1 MSINFLSIPRNRF
14 KAIGVLSVT
23 CILIYVI
30 LHSSII
36 TTDFD
41 VSDYGDKFIPSIIFD
56 DNNDNGEN
64 LKDPQPELDN
74 DKENGETDTTTSNS
88 MTTAHTFWK
97 GIFDTFDKYKMDLG
111 QDPENAVSYVDK
123 LKQKQG
129 PLNKEVLLS
138 KAVVSSELMKHLKEK
153 HSGVV
158 EDLPSVMPGSVYN
171 KGSKGVVI
179 IGGGKF
185 SWLAYLALVQLR
197 NVGSKLPVEI
207 VMPSRAD
214 YEKELEFCENTLP
227 EMQASCVV
235 LPDVLGEAVMKN
247 RKFASYQF
255 KALALVVTSFEH
267 ILLLDSDNMI
277 VSNPDEIF
285 ESKLYHQY
293 GMITWPDYWKRTIS
307 PLFYDVAEIE
317 VNENKRVRYNRFP
330 LYNAPNVRSNIYTDQ
345 EREEVPFHDL
355 QGSIAELS
363 TESGQL
369 IINKHTHGKTILLAL
384 YYNFYGP
391 NLFYKLFSLG
401 EQGEGDKDTF
411 VAAAVVTRQDYYQVK
426 SFIKTFGYADS
437 DDRFQGVSMG
447 QRNPLIDRKHYE
459 DHVLALLEK
468 DSFKSLSIADQIEQM
483 KKFENED
490 FDQHN
495 SIPLFTVHCN
505 YPKLDPKLYMSRDDL
520 YDEKEKKLKYRLY
533 GNLKYTKEV
542 VKDGETGTEASTD
555 KVQIDFELQQW
566 QHMQDI
572 LCLKKIYFT
581 HFIDNDMNELC
592 QFIENQVAW
601 LSKSQN

>member
-14 KAIGVLSVT
+14 KAIGVLFVT

-74 DKENGETDTTTSNS
+74 DKGNGETDTTTSNS

-111 QDPENAVSYVDK
+111 KDPENAVSYVDK

-138 KAVVSSELMKHLKEK
+138 KAIVSSELMKHLKEK

-235 LPDVLGEAVMKN
+235 LPDTLGEAVMKN

-437 DDRFQGVSMG
+437 DDKFQGVSMG

-520 YDEKEKKLKYRLY
+520 YDKKEKKLKYRLY

-601 LSKSQN
+601 LSKSQK

>member
-56 DNNDNGEN
+56 DNNDNSEN

-74 DKENGETDTTTSNS
+74 DKGNGETDTTTSNS

-138 KAVVSSELMKHLKEK
+138 KAIVSSELMKHLKEK

-437 DDRFQGVSMG
+437 DDKFQGVSMG

-468 DSFKSLSIADQIEQM
+468 DSFKSSSIADQIEQM

>member
-56 DNNDNGEN
+56 DNNENGEN

-74 DKENGETDTTTSNS
+74 DKGNGETDTTTSNS

-138 KAVVSSELMKHLKEK
+138 KAIVSSELMKHLKEK

-363 TESGQL
+363 TESGEL

-437 DDRFQGVSMG
+437 DDKFQGVSMG

-520 YDEKEKKLKYRLY
+520 YDKKEKKLKYRLY

>member
-74 DKENGETDTTTSNS
+74 DKGNGETDTTTSNS

-138 KAVVSSELMKHLKEK
+138 KAIVSSELMKHLKEK

-437 DDRFQGVSMG
+437 DDKFQGVSMG

-505 YPKLDPKLYMSRDDL
+505 YPKLDPKLYMSSDDL
-520 YDEKEKKLKYRLY
+520 YDKKEKKLKYRLY

>member
-74 DKENGETDTTTSNS
+74 DKGNGETDTTTSNS

-138 KAVVSSELMKHLKEK
+138 KAIVSSELMKHLKEK

-171 KGSKGVVI
+171 KGSKAVVI
-179 IGGGKF
+179 SGGGKF

-437 DDRFQGVSMG
+437 DDKFQGVSMG

-495 SIPLFTVHCN
+495 SIPLFTVQCN

-520 YDEKEKKLKYRLY
+520 YDKKEKKLKYRLY

>member
-56 DNNDNGEN
+56 DNNDNSEN

-74 DKENGETDTTTSNS
+74 DKGNGETDTTTSNS

-138 KAVVSSELMKHLKEK
+138 KAIVSSELMKHLKEK

-437 DDRFQGVSMG
+437 DDKFQGVSMG

>member
-56 DNNDNGEN
+56 DNNDNSEN

-74 DKENGETDTTTSNS
+74 DKGNGETDTTTSNS

-111 QDPENAVSYVDK
+111 KDPENAVSYVDK

-138 KAVVSSELMKHLKEK
+138 KAIVSSELMKHLKEK
-153 HSGVV
+153 HPGVV

-235 LPDVLGEAVMKN
+235 LPDTLGEAVMKN

-384 YYNFYGP
+384 YYNFYEP

-437 DDRFQGVSMG
+437 DDKFQGVSMG

-520 YDEKEKKLKYRLY
+520 YDKKEKKLKYRLY

-601 LSKSQN
+601 LSKSQK

>member
-74 DKENGETDTTTSNS
+74 DKGNGETDTTTSNS

-138 KAVVSSELMKHLKEK
+138 KAIVSSELMKHLKEK

-437 DDRFQGVSMG
+437 DDKFQGVSMG

-468 DSFKSLSIADQIEQM
+468 DSFKSLSIADQIEKM

>member
-74 DKENGETDTTTSNS
+74 DKGNGETDTTTSNS

-437 DDRFQGVSMG
+437 DDKFQGVSMG

>member
-14 KAIGVLSVT
+14 KAIGVLFVT

-74 DKENGETDTTTSNS
+74 DKGNGETDTTTSNS

-111 QDPENAVSYVDK
+111 KDPENAVSYVDK

-138 KAVVSSELMKHLKEK
+138 KAIVSSELMKHLKEK

-235 LPDVLGEAVMKN
+235 LPDTLGEAVMKN

-384 YYNFYGP
+384 YYNFYEP

-437 DDRFQGVSMG
+437 DDKFQGVSMG

-520 YDEKEKKLKYRLY
+520 YDKKEKKLKYRLY

-601 LSKSQN
+601 LSKSQK

>member
-74 DKENGETDTTTSNS
+74 DKGNGETDTTTSNS

-138 KAVVSSELMKHLKEK
+138 KAIVSSELMKHLKEK

-437 DDRFQGVSMG
+437 DDKFQSVSMG

>member
-1 MSINFLSIPRNRF
+1 
-14 KAIGVLSVT
+14 
-23 CILIYVI
+23 
-30 LHSSII
+30 
-36 TTDFD
+36 
-41 VSDYGDKFIPSIIFD
+41 
-56 DNNDNGEN
+56 
-64 LKDPQPELDN
+64 
-74 DKENGETDTTTSNS
+74 
-88 MTTAHTFWK
+88 
-97 GIFDTFDKYKMDLG
+97 
-111 QDPENAVSYVDK
+111 
-123 LKQKQG
+123 
-129 PLNKEVLLS
+129 
-138 KAVVSSELMKHLKEK
+138 
-153 HSGVV
+153 
-158 EDLPSVMPGSVYN
+158 
-171 KGSKGVVI
+171 
-179 IGGGKF
+179 
-185 SWLAYLALVQLR
+185 
-197 NVGSKLPVEI
+197 
-207 VMPSRAD
+207 
-214 YEKELEFCENTLP
+214 
-227 EMQASCVV
+227 MQASCVV

-437 DDRFQGVSMG
+437 DDKFQGVSMG

>member
-74 DKENGETDTTTSNS
+74 DKGNGETDTTTSNS

-138 KAVVSSELMKHLKEK
+138 KAIVSSELMKHLKEK

-214 YEKELEFCENTLP
+214 YEKELEFCENTYLK
-227 EMQASCVV
+227 C
-235 LPDVLGEAVMKN
+235 
-247 RKFASYQF
+247 
-255 KALALVVTSFEH
+255 
-267 ILLLDSDNMI
+267 
-277 VSNPDEIF
+277 
-285 ESKLYHQY
+285 KL
-293 GMITWPDYWKRTIS
+293 
-307 PLFYDVAEIE
+307 
-317 VNENKRVRYNRFP
+317 
-330 LYNAPNVRSNIYTDQ
+330 
-345 EREEVPFHDL
+345 
-355 QGSIAELS
+355 
-363 TESGQL
+363 
-369 IINKHTHGKTILLAL
+369 
-384 YYNFYGP
+384 
-391 NLFYKLFSLG
+391 
-401 EQGEGDKDTF
+401 
-411 VAAAVVTRQDYYQVK
+411 
-426 SFIKTFGYADS
+426 
-437 DDRFQGVSMG
+437 
-447 QRNPLIDRKHYE
+447 
-459 DHVLALLEK
+459 HVL
-468 DSFKSLSIADQIEQM
+468 FCQM
-483 KKFENED
+483 
-490 FDQHN
+490 
-495 SIPLFTVHCN
+495 
-505 YPKLDPKLYMSRDDL
+505 YW
-520 YDEKEKKLKYRLY
+520 
-533 GNLKYTKEV
+533 
-542 VKDGETGTEASTD
+542 VK
-555 KVQIDFELQQW
+555 QL
-566 QHMQDI
+566 
-572 LCLKKIYFT
+572 
-581 HFIDNDMNELC
+581 
-592 QFIENQVAW
+592 
-601 LSKSQN
+601 

>member
-74 DKENGETDTTTSNS
+74 DKGNGETDTTTSNS

-138 KAVVSSELMKHLKEK
+138 KAIVSSELMKHLKEK

-437 DDRFQGVSMG
+437 DDKFQGVSMG
-447 QRNPLIDRKHYE
+447 QGNPLIDRKHYE

>member
-74 DKENGETDTTTSNS
+74 DKGNGETDTTTSNS

-111 QDPENAVSYVDK
+111 QDPENVVSYVDK

-138 KAVVSSELMKHLKEK
+138 KAIVSSELMKHLKEK

-437 DDRFQGVSMG
+437 DDKFQGVSMG

-468 DSFKSLSIADQIEQM
+468 DSFKSSSIADQIEQM

-520 YDEKEKKLKYRLY
+520 YDKKEKKLKYRLY

>member
-74 DKENGETDTTTSNS
+74 DKGNGETDTTTSNS

-97 GIFDTFDKYKMDLG
+97 GTFDKYKMDLG

-138 KAVVSSELMKHLKEK
+138 KAIVSSELMKHLKEK

-330 LYNAPNVRSNIYTDQ
+330 LYNAQNVRSNIYTDQ

-437 DDRFQGVSMG
+437 DDKFQGVSMG

-520 YDEKEKKLKYRLY
+520 YDKKEKKLKYRLY

>member
-74 DKENGETDTTTSNS
+74 DKGNGETDTTTSNS

-138 KAVVSSELMKHLKEK
+138 KAIVSSELMKHLKEK

-384 YYNFYGP
+384 YYNFYGL

-437 DDRFQGVSMG
+437 DDKFQGVSMG

>member
-74 DKENGETDTTTSNS
+74 DKGNGETDTTTSNS

-123 LKQKQG
+123 LKQKQD

-138 KAVVSSELMKHLKEK
+138 KAIVSSELMKHLKEK

-437 DDRFQGVSMG
+437 DDKFQGVSMG

-520 YDEKEKKLKYRLY
+520 YDKKEKKLKYRLY

>member
-14 KAIGVLSVT
+14 KAIGVLFVT

-74 DKENGETDTTTSNS
+74 DKGNGETDTTTSNS

-437 DDRFQGVSMG
+437 DDKFQGVSMG

-520 YDEKEKKLKYRLY
+520 YDKKEKKLKYRLY

>member
-74 DKENGETDTTTSNS
+74 DKGNGETDTTTSNS

-138 KAVVSSELMKHLKEK
+138 KAIVSSELMKHLKEK

-363 TESGQL
+363 TESGEL

-437 DDRFQGVSMG
+437 DDKFQGVSMG

-520 YDEKEKKLKYRLY
+520 YDKKEKKLKYRLY

>member
-74 DKENGETDTTTSNS
+74 DKGNGETDTTTSNS

-138 KAVVSSELMKHLKEK
+138 KAIVSSELMKHLKEK

-369 IINKHTHGKTILLAL
+369 IINKHTHGKTILLVL

-437 DDRFQGVSMG
+437 DDKFQGVSMG

-520 YDEKEKKLKYRLY
+520 YDKKEKKLKYRLY

>member
-74 DKENGETDTTTSNS
+74 DKGNGETDTTTSNS

-138 KAVVSSELMKHLKEK
+138 KAIVSSELMKHLKEK

-171 KGSKGVVI
+171 KGSKGLVI

-437 DDRFQGVSMG
+437 DDKFQGVSMG

>member
-1 MSINFLSIPRNRF
+1 MPINFLSIPRNRF

-74 DKENGETDTTTSNS
+74 DKGNGETDTTTSNS

-138 KAVVSSELMKHLKEK
+138 KAIVSSELMKHLKEK

-437 DDRFQGVSMG
+437 DDKFQGVSMG

-520 YDEKEKKLKYRLY
+520 YDKKEKKLKYRLY

>member
-1 MSINFLSIPRNRF
+1 MPINFISIPRNRF
-14 KAIGVLSVT
+14 KIIGVVSVT
-23 CILIYVI
+23 CVLIYVI
-30 LHSSII
+30 LYSSII
-36 TTDFD
+36 TTDID
-41 VSDYGDKFIPSIIFD
+41 ISDYGNKLSPSIIFD
-56 DNNDNGEN
+56 DNDNDNIDN
-64 LKDPQPELDN
+64 VKDPHSVFNNQGD
-74 DKENGETDTTTSNS
+74 DETDTTASNS
-88 MTTAHTFWK
+88 MTAAHTFWK
-97 GIFDTFDKYKMDLG
+97 SIFDTFDQYKLDLG
-111 QDPENAVSYVDK
+111 KDPGSAVSYVDK
-123 LKQKQG
+123 SQQKQG

-207 VMPSRAD
+207 IMPTRED

-227 EMQASCVV
+227 ELQASCVV
-235 LPDVLGEAVMKN
+235 LPDVLGEAVMKE

-255 KALALVVTSFEH
+255 KALALIVTSFEH

-317 VNENKRVRYNRFP
+317 VNENKRSRYNRFP
-330 LYNAPNVRSNIYTDQ
+330 LYNAPNVHGNIFTEHDRQ
-345 EREEVPFHDL
+345 EVPFHDL
-355 QGSIAELS
+355 EGSISELS

-369 IINKHTHGKTILLAL
+369 IINKHTHGQTILLAL

-426 SFIKTFGYADS
+426 SFIKTFGYSDS
-437 DDRFQGVSMG
+437 NNNFQGVSMG

-468 DSFKSLSIADQIEQM
+468 DSFKLLSISDQIEQM
-483 KKFENED
+483 KKFENKD

-505 YPKLDPKLYMSRDDL
+505 YPKLDPKLYMTREDL
-520 YDEKEKKLKYRLY
+520 YDSKNKQLKYRLY

-542 VKDGETGTEASTD
+542 VKDGESDTEASSSTTTTTNNNNNRYPIN
-555 KVQIDFELQQW
+555 K
-566 QHMQDI
+566 
-572 LCLKKIYFT
+572 
-581 HFIDNDMNELC
+581 
-592 QFIENQVAW
+592 
-601 LSKSQN
+601 

>member
-74 DKENGETDTTTSNS
+74 DKGNGETDTTTSNS

-138 KAVVSSELMKHLKEK
+138 KAIVSSELMKHLKEK

-437 DDRFQGVSMG
+437 DDKFQGVSMG

>member
-74 DKENGETDTTTSNS
+74 DKGNGETDTTTSNS

-138 KAVVSSELMKHLKEK
+138 KAIVSSELMKHLKEK

-437 DDRFQGVSMG
+437 DDKFQGVSMG

-468 DSFKSLSIADQIEQM
+468 DSFKSSSIADQIEQM

-520 YDEKEKKLKYRLY
+520 YDKKEKKLKYRLY

>member
-468 DSFKSLSIADQIEQM
+468 DSFKSSSIADQIEQM

>member
-74 DKENGETDTTTSNS
+74 DKGNGETDTTTSNS

-138 KAVVSSELMKHLKEK
+138 KAIVSSELMKHLKEK

-437 DDRFQGVSMG
+437 DDKFQGVSMG

-520 YDEKEKKLKYRLY
+520 YDKKEKKLKYRLY

>member
-74 DKENGETDTTTSNS
+74 DKGNGETDTTTSNS

-138 KAVVSSELMKHLKEK
+138 KAIVSSELMKHLKEK

-437 DDRFQGVSMG
+437 DDKFQGVSMG

-542 VKDGETGTEASTD
+542 VKDGEMGTEASTD

>member
-74 DKENGETDTTTSNS
+74 DKGNGETDTTTSNS

-138 KAVVSSELMKHLKEK
+138 KAIVSSELMKHLKEK

-437 DDRFQGVSMG
+437 DDKFQGVSMG

-468 DSFKSLSIADQIEQM
+468 DSFKSSSIADQIEQM

>member
-1 MSINFLSIPRNRF
+1 MPINFLSIPRNRF

-74 DKENGETDTTTSNS
+74 DKGNGETDTTTSNS

-138 KAVVSSELMKHLKEK
+138 KAIVSSELMKHLKEK

-437 DDRFQGVSMG
+437 DDKFQGVSMG

-468 DSFKSLSIADQIEQM
+468 DSFKSSSIADQIEQM

-520 YDEKEKKLKYRLY
+520 YDKKEKKLKYRLY

>member
-74 DKENGETDTTTSNS
+74 DKGNGETDTTTSNS

-138 KAVVSSELMKHLKEK
+138 KAIVSSELMKHLKEK

-255 KALALVVTSFEH
+255 KSLAMVVTSFEH

-437 DDRFQGVSMG
+437 DDKFQGVSMG

>member
-1 MSINFLSIPRNRF
+1 MPINFLSIPRNRF

-56 DNNDNGEN
+56 DNNDNSEN

-74 DKENGETDTTTSNS
+74 DKGNGETDTTTSNS

-138 KAVVSSELMKHLKEK
+138 KAIVSSELMKHLKEK

-437 DDRFQGVSMG
+437 DDKFQGVSMG